1 MEYEDTI
8 SRSYLKKIYDP
19 KRTRD
24 LVYLKVPFGKKT
36 FGKKTFGKI
45 LFGSE
50 RHSYKKWE
58 TYTSEQQV
66 KLGENFYLPVF
77 YGKIHIRS
85 YTEKKALYTKKE
97 VQEIL
102 SLHFQH
108 FSEDLKEK
116 GIQISG
122 NDVKIHVDENSPLPK
137 ELCI

>member
-1 MEYEDTI
+1 M
-8 SRSYLKKIYDP
+8 
-19 KRTRD
+19 
-24 LVYLKVPFGKKT
+24 
-36 FGKKTFGKI
+36 GKI

-122 NDVKIHVDENSPLPK
+122 NDVKIHVDENLAAAKGTLYLNQQITRAADTEILEIERNEINES
-137 ELCI
+137 IGTDD